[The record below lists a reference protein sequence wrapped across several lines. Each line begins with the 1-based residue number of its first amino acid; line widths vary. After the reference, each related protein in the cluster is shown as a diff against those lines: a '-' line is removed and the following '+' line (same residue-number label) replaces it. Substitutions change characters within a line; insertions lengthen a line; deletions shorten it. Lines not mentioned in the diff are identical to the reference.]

1 MRKIIVITGLIV
13 LTGALVSGLS
23 ATTSRTIPGT
33 AKNDVL
39 KGTPKADRID
49 GRAGNDTLYGYG
61 GNDTLVGG
69 AGNDRL
75 VGGRGTDALRC
86 GPGKDTAVADDADN
100 VGGDCEVVTGRTPT
114 QPPET
119 TPPPTQTTPPPVAAG
134 PKARSG
140 HYCGF
145 TNQGESICYDVTPDS
160 LGVANFATGSKV
172 ICGDQ
177 EASFGLSFGD
187 ATPIQSD
194 LTFSYTY
201 KGPIDSGDPAVK
213 NIKADYTVSGKFD
226 TEGNATGTLY
236 LGQFSFDFEGTH
248 YECAAAPYAW
258 QARVGA

>member
-1 MRKIIVITGLIV
+1 MRKIILITGLIF
-13 LTGALVSGLS
+13 LSGALVSGLS
-23 ATTSRTIPGT
+23 AATLRTIPGT

-49 GRAGNDTLYGYG
+49 GKAGNDTLYGYA
-61 GNDTLVGG
+61 GNDVLIGG

-75 VGGRGTDALRC
+75 VGGRGTDNLRC
-86 GPGKDTAVADDADN
+86 GPGKDTAVADDADI
-100 VGGDCEVVTGRTPT
+100 VAGDCEVVTGLTPT
-114 QPPET
+114 PPPET
-119 TPPPTQTTPPPVAAG
+119 TPPPGPTG
-134 PKARSG
+134 PKARPG

-160 LGVANFATGSKV
+160 LGVLNFATGSKV

-177 EASFGLSFGD
+177 EASFGLSFGA
-187 ATPIQSD
+187 ATPIQAD
-194 LTFSYTY
+194 LSFSFTY
-201 KGPIDSGDPAVK
+201 KGPIDSGDPTVT

-226 TEGNATGTLY
+226 TEGNATGTLF

-258 QARVGA
+258 QAKVGA